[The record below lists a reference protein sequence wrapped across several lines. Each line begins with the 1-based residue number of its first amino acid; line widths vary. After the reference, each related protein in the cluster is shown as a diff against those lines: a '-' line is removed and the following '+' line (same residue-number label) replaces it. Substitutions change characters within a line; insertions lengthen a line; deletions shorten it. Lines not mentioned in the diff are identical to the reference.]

1 MLRHF
6 AAALTLAGILC
17 FSGLNTAQNIQ
28 RLPTPTTPLQTIAFG
43 SCLDSKKS
51 LAILEVITKA
61 QPDIF
66 IFGGDNV
73 YAADESDDP
82 ELASLNA
89 AYQDLGQA
97 PEFQNLARSIPI
109 LATWDDHD
117 YGLNDAGG
125 EFAHKK
131 QSERLF
137 EAFWQIAPEDPSAS
151 RPGVYR
157 TIRIGDG
164 KQRVQIILLDTRF
177 FRTPLKT
184 PWIPPLVGRY
194 VPNDD
199 PEQSMLGSAQWQWLT
214 ETLKEPAALRILV
227 SSVQV
232 LADGHQWEAWRM
244 LPREQQ
250 RLLALLATSTGE
262 TIIVSGD
269 RHLAGLYQAQT
280 DAAQPI
286 DAQPILELTTSSLN
300 LPLSQI
306 ATVITP
312 ETGSTL
318 LDSAFYEANFGWIAI
333 DWDARIAQI
342 EIRNEQNE
350 AVRQRAVSF

>member
-1 MLRHF
+1 MLKHF
-6 AAALTLAGILC
+6 TTALIGAAILS
-17 FSGLNTAQNIQ
+17 FSGSNAAQNVQ
-28 RLPTPTTPLQTIAFG
+28 LLSAPTNPLQTIAIG
-43 SCLDSKKS
+43 SCLDTAKS
-51 LAILEVITKA
+51 LAILDVITEAK
-61 QPDIF
+61 PDVF

-82 ELASLNA
+82 ALASLEA
-89 AYQDLGQA
+89 AYEDLARA
-97 PEFQNLARSIPI
+97 PEFQNLARNIPI

-125 EFAHKK
+125 AFAHKA

-137 EAFWQIAPEDPSAS
+137 ESFWQIAPADPSVS
-151 RPGVYR
+151 RPGIYR
-157 TIRIGDG
+157 AVMIGEGD
-164 KQRVQIILLDTRF
+164 QRVQIILLDTRF
-177 FRTPLKT
+177 FRTALKT

-194 VPNDD
+194 IPTDD
-199 PEQSMLGSAQWQWLT
+199 PKQSMLGGAQWQWLT
-214 ETLKEPAALRILV
+214 ETLNAPAALRILV

-250 RLLALLATSTGE
+250 RLLALLGTTAGQ

-280 DAAQPI
+280 GEADA
-286 DAQPILELTTSSLN
+286 ILEMTTSSLN

-306 ATVITP
+306 AAVITE

-333 DWDARIAQI
+333 DWAARIAQI

-350 AVRQRAVSF
+350 PVRQRAVSF

>member
-1 MLRHF
+1 MLKHF
-6 AAALTLAGILC
+6 TTTLIGAGILSFC
-17 FSGLNTAQNIQ
+17 SLNAAQAVQ
-28 RLPTPTTPLQTIAFG
+28 LLPTPTNRLQTIAIG
-43 SCLDSKKS
+43 SCLDAAKS
-51 LAILEVITKA
+51 LAILDVITEA
-61 QPDIF
+61 RPDVF

-82 ELASLNA
+82 ALASLQA
-89 AYQDLGQA
+89 AYQALAHA
-97 PEFQNLARSIPI
+97 PKFQKLARNIPI

-117 YGLNDAGG
+117 YGLNDAGAD
-125 EFAHKK
+125 FAYQA

-137 EAFWQIAPEDPSAS
+137 ESFWQIASEDPSAS
-151 RPGVYR
+151 RPGIYR
-157 TIRIGDG
+157 AVMIGEG
-164 KQRVQIILLDTRF
+164 AQRVQIVLLDTRF
-177 FRTPLKT
+177 FRTALKT

-194 VPNDD
+194 IPTDD
-199 PEQSMLGSAQWQWLT
+199 PKQSMLGAAQWQWLT
-214 ETLKEPAALRILV
+214 ETLAEPAALRILV

-250 RLLALLATSTGE
+250 RLLELLATTTGE

-269 RHLAGLYQAQT
+269 RHLAALYQAQ
-280 DAAQPI
+280 AGEAQSV
-286 DAQPILELTTSSLN
+286 LELTTSSLN

-306 ATVITP
+306 ATVITE

-318 LDSAFYEANFGWIAI
+318 LDSAFYEANFGWIEI
-333 DWDARIAQI
+333 DWAARIAQI

-350 AVRQRAVSF
+350 PVRQRAVSF